1 MSKIHEALLKAEQ
14 KAEQDSGTSKTR
26 DEASPNGTRVPK
38 LAKPGVTFRALEAF
52 QNEKRPIKIDF
63 DLDPF
68 LEEQYQKLRRRLTP
82 SKHSDVKVIMVAATP
97 HGEGATTTSAI
108 LASTLARSGHSK
120 ILLIDANMRTPA
132 LDSVFEGAP
141 SLSPPGLSDIVAAD
155 AQVDT
160 AIYQTN
166 FPNLFL
172 LPVGRPYPSPAYLFD
187 GDPIANLL
195 KDLRERFD
203 YIILDAAPL
212 NGYSESFFLASKV
225 DGVVLVVEAERTQK
239 RTLKK
244 IKKEMEWGQINVL
257 GVVLNKK
264 KSYIPQFLERF
275 M

>member
-14 KAEQDSGTSKTR
+14 KAEQDSGASKTR
-26 DEASPNGTRVPK
+26 DEAGPIGTRVPK
-38 LAKPGVTFRALEAF
+38 LVKPGVTFSALEAF

-82 SKHSDVKVIMVAATP
+82 SKHSDVKVIMVAATT